1 MLIMAESR
9 LFLKYGIKFF
19 SKCQVFISYE
29 EKLDTNCKRNSSH
42 LVKSAG
48 FTSGFSRVCFQFLIL
63 YHHRSSKFNHGER
76 FWAFQD
82 NGS

>member
-1 MLIMAESR
+1 MLIMDESR

-48 FTSGFSRVCFQFLIL
+48 FSRVCFLIL
-63 YHHRSSKFNHGER
+63 YHHRSSKCNHGER
-76 FWAFQD
+76 FWAFKD